1 MIDEEN
7 RLLRR
12 INELEERNVVLTI
25 IVVAETLI
33 LLFWLFNS

>member
-1 MIDEEN
+1 MTEEEN

-12 INELEERNVVLTI
+12 VNELEERNVVLTI